1 MIPFICSIL
10 AFGFACRTLNANAQ
24 IDIRQNLVC
33 AIPKVGMY
41 KVELYLW
48 PVYHDFFD
56 FFRKKMK
63 NGAPIMEVKMPIGIS
78 RLLTDRDKLSTKRRK
93 IPPSRKE
100 AGKRMR

>member
-1 MIPFICSIL
+1 
-10 AFGFACRTLNANAQ
+10 
-24 IDIRQNLVC
+24 
-33 AIPKVGMY
+33 
-41 KVELYLW
+41 
-48 PVYHDFFD
+48 
-56 FFRKKMK
+56 MK